1 MFNNPFT
8 PLFGGKPDVF
18 FGHDDILNN
27 FSMALRDNGS
37 DYRSLFITGIRGNG
51 KTALLERLSGMAEQ
65 AKFRVIDASAQTSLH
80 AICRQLIGVDE
91 SSKTLE
97 PELEANIGGVGGKVK
112 IGAKTSSIKYDKRDI
127 GEALLAA
134 SKKEKR
140 GLLITIDESQKVPLE
155 DMSIIANA
163 FQMASRKGADV
174 LLAVAG
180 LPYAYDDIIHHEG
193 ATFLRRGAHVELT
206 LFNRDTVNYA
216 FEQVFAEVKGLTISQ
231 NAMDVLVSASKG
243 HPYIMQVLG
252 YCLISQINESNNL
265 KKYDVTVEDAQKC
278 VNQAIAVYKERA
290 IRPIITE
297 LTSSELAYLR
307 AAASAGGAGQP
318 VATAD
323 IAKSL
328 GKTLGQTSAARASLL
343 RDGLL
348 VASSQGKVMM
358 TVPYMREYLQQDV
371 AASNVVELAKEWSV

>member
-1 MFNNPFT
+1 
-8 PLFGGKPDVF
+8 
-18 FGHDDILNN
+18 
-27 FSMALRDNGS
+27 
-37 DYRSLFITGIRGNG
+37 
-51 KTALLERLSGMAEQ
+51 
-65 AKFRVIDASAQTSLH
+65 
-80 AICRQLIGVDE
+80 
-91 SSKTLE
+91 
-97 PELEANIGGVGGKVK
+97 
-112 IGAKTSSIKYDKRDI
+112 
-127 GEALLAA
+127 
-134 SKKEKR
+134 
-140 GLLITIDESQKVPLE
+140 
-155 DMSIIANA
+155 
-163 FQMASRKGADV
+163 
-174 LLAVAG
+174 
-180 LPYAYDDIIHHEG
+180 
-193 ATFLRRGAHVELT
+193 
-206 LFNRDTVNYA
+206 
-216 FEQVFAEVKGLTISQ
+216 
-231 NAMDVLVSASKG
+231 
-243 HPYIMQVLG
+243 LG

-343 RDGLL
+343 RDGFL

-371 AASNVVELAKEWSV
+371 AASNVAELAKEWSV